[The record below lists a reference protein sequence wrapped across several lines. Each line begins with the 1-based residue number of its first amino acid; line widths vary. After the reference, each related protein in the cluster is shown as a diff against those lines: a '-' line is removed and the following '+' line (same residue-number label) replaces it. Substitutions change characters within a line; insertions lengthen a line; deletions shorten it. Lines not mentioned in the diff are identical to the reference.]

1 MAVIT
6 RYDTDG
12 ITPIIAPQEGPQEMF
27 CASTADIVFYGGMA
41 NGGKTFAELLEALRG
56 VHDKYYTAVI
66 FRRKFVEITQGGGL
80 WDTSE
85 TIYPSMG
92 GEAVKGSTLWRFPS
106 GCEIKMTHLNNEDT
120 KYDHQGGQYTLI
132 EFDELTHFTESQFFY
147 MMSRNRSPAGCTLKP
162 YIRAT
167 FNAEPGWIAD
177 MIAWYWDPET
187 GYPIPERSG
196 VIRYFVRKNNKIVWV
211 SKEYRDETGLPPKS
225 FTYIMSSMED
235 NPLGMLANPDY
246 KATINSLDNVTR
258 ERLGKGNFLIQE
270 GGNMFK
276 PEWFEVVD
284 SAPAGIK
291 LIRYWDFAAT
301 EVSEKDKND
310 PDWTAGALCGIW
322 DHTLYIVDVIFHR
335 ETPGQTELTLIN
347 TASQDGRDVEIWWEE
362 EKGSAGKFTSHYL
375 RSVFKGF
382 DAHPDPV
389 SGQKVDR
396 AKPWSAWAEFGR
408 VKLVRGSWNRQF
420 LSWASAFPDG
430 KRDVIDAC
438 FVAGTM
444 ISTISGLKPIENI
457 VWGEWVLTPI
467 GFRKVL
473 NLYRHEADVVDC
485 NHFVCTFNHPVYSNG
500 EYINADTLTG
510 SSKISILTLKEL
522 ILWNIQNQLFLMGE
536 LTGCSEGHNRITIL
550 RSTQSFRENTSP
562 LKAFMLQFGSFIQ
575 EKKFRKAAL
584 FTTRTMIALITAMKI
599 WSVYHGMS
607 TVKSMVYMIK
617 NVWTN
622 KKFYLI
628 KSGLLLKSG
637 IDLKR
642 VVSGIKSMGKKS
654 LILFL
659 TKILS
664 VLCVGK
670 YLNQRNCLNSVQI
683 IVGTN
688 TEENTTTK
696 QLESCVNAVGKSL
709 TQNTLKGS
717 QEDSV
722 LHIADKK
729 PLGKRLVYNIE
740 VEEAHAYYANNVL
753 VGNCSG
759 AFKVLNGP
767 DRVFKYYVSSPTGH
781 FRLFS
786 IDNDAFEKIDKT
798 AVEIYGVLYA
808 NKIGQIFGAVYV
820 YSLNSRK
827 LRQYGEIISPE
838 PISSRI
844 AYEMQSKLVA
854 PCYDKPEFASLKKIY
869 CNDLMMDYGK
879 GSIAKELKKYGL
891 KLHLNLIYDEPGA
904 IHTANNMMAEN
915 RFILHNSCKESD
927 VQYRGMRYENKKIPD
942 GNELARCGLIL
953 VSQLRAQMAR
963 EEVKIAP
970 PYSKRK
976 QDVRETLKSSGD
988 LKHPDKKSEFE
999 YMV

>member
-147 MMSRNRSPAGCTLKP
+147 LMSRNRSPAGCTLKP

-196 VIRYFVRKNNKIVWV
+196 VIRYFVRKNNKIIWV
-211 SKEYRDETGLPPKS
+211 SKEYRDESGLPPKS

-375 RSVFKGF
+375 RSVFKGY

-430 KRDVIDAC
+430 KRDVIDA
-438 FVAGTM
+438 V
-444 ISTISGLKPIENI
+444 
-457 VWGEWVLTPI
+457 
-467 GFRKVL
+467 
-473 NLYRHEADVVDC
+473 
-485 NHFVCTFNHPVYSNG
+485 
-500 EYINADTLTG
+500 
-510 SSKISILTLKEL
+510 
-522 ILWNIQNQLFLMGE
+522 
-536 LTGCSEGHNRITIL
+536 
-550 RSTQSFRENTSP
+550 
-562 LKAFMLQFGSFIQ
+562 
-575 EKKFRKAAL
+575 
-584 FTTRTMIALITAMKI
+584 
-599 WSVYHGMS
+599 
-607 TVKSMVYMIK
+607 
-617 NVWTN
+617 
-622 KKFYLI
+622 
-628 KSGLLLKSG
+628 
-637 IDLKR
+637 
-642 VVSGIKSMGKKS
+642 
-654 LILFL
+654 
-659 TKILS
+659 
-664 VLCVGK
+664 
-670 YLNQRNCLNSVQI
+670 
-683 IVGTN
+683 
-688 TEENTTTK
+688 
-696 QLESCVNAVGKSL
+696 
-709 TQNTLKGS
+709 
-717 QEDSV
+717 
-722 LHIADKK
+722 
-729 PLGKRLVYNIE
+729 
-740 VEEAHAYYANNVL
+740 
-753 VGNCSG
+753 SG

-781 FRLFS
+781 FRSFP
-786 IDNDAFEKIDKT
+786 IDNDAFEKIDKI

-976 QDVRETLKSSGD
+976 QNVRETLKSSGD
-988 LKHPDKKSEFE
+988 LKHPDKKSEYE